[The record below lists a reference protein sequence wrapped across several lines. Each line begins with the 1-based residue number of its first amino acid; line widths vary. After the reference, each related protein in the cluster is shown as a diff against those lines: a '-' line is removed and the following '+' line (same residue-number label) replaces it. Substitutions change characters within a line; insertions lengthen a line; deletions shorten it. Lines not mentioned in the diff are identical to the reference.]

1 MRLELAA
8 TIIGIVNF
16 LTLPG
21 NPIRFDDVRYHLKG
35 NIMAWERPP
44 GRRAPE
50 RGGPPQDLEEVLRWL
65 AERLRSSGPSS
76 RRPVMMLAA
85 LAIVLVVGVN
95 SYYTVQPQETAVIQ
109 RFGRYI
115 ATAEAGLH
123 FKIPFGVDTVSKVVT
138 GRVLQREYGYRT
150 VEPGIRSH
158 FEKKGH
164 ENESLMLSGDL
175 NVVDVLWTVQYM
187 ISDPV
192 RYLFKVSGVEATLDD
207 ISESVMRRIV
217 GNHYFDDVLTVGRAS
232 IAEKCR
238 KEIQEIMD
246 SYQTGIQIVAVKLQ
260 DVNPPDPVK
269 PAFNEVNEAK
279 QEKERTVNEAQEAYN
294 QKIPRASGEAKQTV
308 TQAEGYATER
318 VNKAQ
323 GETKRFLDILS
334 EYRKASDVTRRR
346 MYLDSFES
354 IMSKAG
360 QVYVIDRDQK
370 NILPLLDLNK
380 LKEAASGKREA
391 VGGK

>member
-1 MRLELAA
+1 
-8 TIIGIVNF
+8 
-16 LTLPG
+16 
-21 NPIRFDDVRYHLKG
+21 
-35 NIMAWERPP
+35 MAWERPP

-50 RGGPPQDLEEVLRWL
+50 RGGPPQDLEDVIRWL
-65 AERLRSSGPSS
+65 AERLRSSTPSS
-76 RRPVMMLAA
+76 RRPVVILVA
-85 LAIVLVVGVN
+85 LVVLLIVGLN

-115 ATAEAGLH
+115 GTAEAGLH
-123 FKIPFGVDTVSKVVT
+123 FKIPFGIDAVSKVVT

-150 VEPGIRSH
+150 LEPGIRSQ
-158 FEKKGH
+158 FEKRGYEK
-164 ENESLMLSGDL
+164 ESIMLTGDL

-187 ISDPV
+187 INDPV
-192 RYLFKVSGVEATLDD
+192 KYLFMMSGVEATLDD
-207 ISESVMRRIV
+207 MSESVMGRIV
-217 GNHYFDDVLTVGRAS
+217 GNHYFDDILTVGRAS

-238 KEIQEIMD
+238 KEIQQIMD

-279 QEKERTVNEAQEAYN
+279 QEKERTVNEAQAVYN

-318 VNKAQ
+318 VNRAQ
-323 GETKRFLDILS
+323 GETKRFLDILA

-346 MYLDSFES
+346 MYLDSFDAL
-354 IMSKAG
+354 MGKAG

-380 LKEAASGKREA
+380 LKEAASGKRDA
-391 VGGK
+391 GTGK